1 VTAQEFAAKVRAREK
16 LVGYWITLD
25 VPPATE
31 RIARLGYDYVVLDG
45 QHGLIGYDGLL
56 TGLMAIDAGAAVGA
70 ASGAVQA
77 VGLVRVEANH
87 ETPIGRAL
95 DAGAA
100 GVIVPLID
108 TAEDVARAVRAAK
121 YPPLGA
127 RSFGPMR
134 ASLRIDS
141 VPAAANAATV
151 VLAMIETPLG
161 LQNVAEI
168 CATPGLD
175 GVYVGPSDLGL
186 SLGARFPGDPE
197 IAGPFE
203 EAVALIAQTAQEA
216 GIAAGI
222 HTFDGESAQLRLS
235 QGYTFATVSSD
246 LSHLEAAAAA
256 HLDAARA

>member
-1 VTAQEFAAKVRAREK
+1 MTAQEFAAKVRAREK

-45 QHGLIGYDGLL
+45 QHGLIGPDGLL
-56 TGLMAIDAGAAVGA
+56 SGLMAIDAGAAIGGRQ
-70 ASGAVQA
+70 S

-87 ETPIGRAL
+87 ETPIARAL

-108 TAEDVARAVRAAK
+108 TADDVAHALRAAK

-127 RSFGPMR
+127 RSFGPIR
-134 ASLRIDS
+134 SSLRIDP
-141 VPAAANAATV
+141 VPAEANAATV
-151 VLAMIETPLG
+151 VLAMIETPLA

-203 EAVALIAQTAQEA
+203 EAVALIARTAAEA

-222 HTFDGESAQLRLS
+222 HTFDGDSAQLRLS
-235 QGYTFATVSSD
+235 QGYTYATVSSD
-246 LSHLEAAAAA
+246 LNHLEAAAAA

>member
-1 VTAQEFAAKVRAREK
+1 MSALDFANRVRSREK
-16 LVGYWITLD
+16 LVGYWVTLD
-25 VPPATE
+25 APPATE
-31 RIARLGYDYVVLDG
+31 RIARLGYDYVVLDA

-56 TGLMAIDAGAAVGA
+56 TGLLAIDAGAALAG
-70 ASGAVQA
+70 GGP
-77 VGLVRVEANH
+77 VGLVRVEANNA
-87 ETPIGRAL
+87 TPIGRAL

-108 TAEDVARAVRAAK
+108 TAEDVAVAVRAAK

-134 ASLRIDS
+134 SALRIDP

-161 LQNVAEI
+161 LKNVAEI

-186 SLGARFPGDPE
+186 ALGARFPGDPE
-197 IAGPFE
+197 IDGPFE
-203 EAVALIAQTAQEA
+203 EAVELIAQTAADA

-222 HTFDGESAQLRLS
+222 HTFDGESAQRRLA

-246 LSHLEAAAAA
+246 LSHLEASAAE
-256 HLDAARA
+256 HLRVARS

>member
-1 VTAQEFAAKVRAREK
+1 VTAQEFADRIRSREK
-16 LVGYWITLD
+16 LVGYWVTLD

-45 QHGLIGYDGLL
+45 QHGLISTTGLL
-56 TGLMAIDAGAAVGA
+56 HGLLAIDAGAAIG
-70 ASGAVQA
+70 SGRT
-77 VGLVRVEANH
+77 VGLVRVEANDP
-87 ETPIGRAL
+87 TPIGRAL
-95 DAGAA
+95 DTGAA

-108 TAEDVARAVRAAK
+108 TAEDVAAAVRAAK
-121 YPPLGA
+121 YPPVGV
-127 RSFGPMR
+127 RSFGPLR
-134 ASLRIDS
+134 ASLRIDQ
-141 VPAAANAATV
+141 VPAEANAQTV

-161 LQNVAEI
+161 LKNVAEI

-197 IAGPFE
+197 IEGPFE
-203 EAVALIAQTAQEA
+203 EALELIARTAREA

-222 HTFDGESAQLRLS
+222 HTFDGESAQARLA

-246 LSHLEAAAAA
+246 LSHLEAVAAT
-256 HLDAARA
+256 HLETARGTYPG

>member
-1 VTAQEFAAKVRAREK
+1 VTAQEFAVKVRSREK
-16 LVGYWITLD
+16 LVGYWVTLD

-56 TGLMAIDAGAAVGA
+56 TGLMAIDAGAAIGA
-70 ASGAVQA
+70 RQS

-87 ETPIGRAL
+87 ETPIARAL

-108 TAEDVARAVRAAK
+108 TADDVARAVRAVK
-121 YPPLGA
+121 YPPLGV
-127 RSFGPMR
+127 RSFGPIR
-134 ASLRIDS
+134 ASLRIDP
-141 VPAAANAATV
+141 VPAEANAATV

-161 LQNVAEI
+161 LKNVAEI

-197 IAGPFE
+197 IAEPFE
-203 EAVALIAQTAQEA
+203 EAVALIARTAEEA

-222 HTFDGESAQLRLS
+222 HTFDGDSAQLRLS
-235 QGYTFATVSSD
+235 QGYTFATVASD

-256 HLDAARA
+256 HLEAARA